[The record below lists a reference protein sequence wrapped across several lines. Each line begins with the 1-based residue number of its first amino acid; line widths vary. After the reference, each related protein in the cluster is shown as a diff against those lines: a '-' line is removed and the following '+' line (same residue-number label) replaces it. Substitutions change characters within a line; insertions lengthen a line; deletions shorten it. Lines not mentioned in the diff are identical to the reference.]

1 MANLIGTTDHHQHL
15 PKKRKRGES
24 RVFRL
29 KTFGETGHPAE
40 MNELSFRD
48 NLGKLLEFGHF
59 ESSGL
64 MGSWS
69 FQLEV
74 NRHPNPLYVLLF
86 VVEEPI
92 EASLNLRCNHCQYVG
107 DVLSL
112 FPSLFV
118 YTFFYPY
125 VSMHAHYRLKL
136 V

>member
-1 MANLIGTTDHHQHL
+1 MSNLIRTDNQHL

-74 NRHPNPLYVLLF
+74 HRHPNPLHVLLF

-107 DVLSL
+107 DVIFSFLFFTYLSMY
-112 FPSLFV
+112 S
-118 YTFFYPY
+118 FFCI
-125 VSMHAHYRLKL
+125 SIENLCMLIL
-136 V
+136 L

>member
-1 MANLIGTTDHHQHL
+1 MSNLIRTDL

-24 RVFRL
+24 TVFRL

-40 MNELSFRD
+40 LNQLSFRD

-74 NRHPNPLYVLLF
+74 HRHPNPLYVLLF

-107 DVLSL
+107 DVISL
-112 FPSLFV
+112 FLSTSLIV
-118 YTFFYPY
+118 YIYF
-125 VSMHAHYRLKL
+125 AYRYLSIYMCVCML
-136 V
+136 IHP

>member
-1 MANLIGTTDHHQHL
+1 MANLIRTDHQQHI

-29 KTFGETGHPAE
+29 KTFGESGHPAE

-48 NLGKLLEFGHF
+48 NLAKLLEFGHF

-69 FQLEV
+69 FQLEIQR
-74 NRHPNPLYVLLF
+74 NPNPLYVLLF

-112 FPSLFV
+112 FSLLSLCIQ
-118 YTFFYPY
+118 FFFC
-125 VSMHAHYRLKL
+125 VSIYICM
-136 V
+136 

>member
-1 MANLIGTTDHHQHL
+1 MSNLIRTDL

-40 MNELSFRD
+40 LNQLSFRD

-74 NRHPNPLYVLLF
+74 HRHPNPLYVLLF

-107 DVLSL
+107 DVISLSL
-112 FPSLFV
+112 SLHFSHCLYIFCISIYIYMCV
-118 YTFFYPY
+118 C
-125 VSMHAHYRLKL
+125 MLKHP
-136 V
+136 